1 MHIAKHHAVS
11 CVLLPNKRTPAL
23 PPQVDIHSRLRNDN
37 IVQFFRA
44 YNYCNS
50 YAIVM
55 EYAENGCLYGYLKQH
70 PVSDSELTGQTL
82 RWAEDIASGLN
93 YLHNKICVIHLDLKS
108 PNGLCVPLTLCIVW
122 CTMCAWWHGAWC
134 VCVVDGVCVW
144 LMVLGVCVWLMV
156 CVCG

>member
-37 IVQFFRA
+37 IVQFFGA

-55 EYAENGCLYGYLKQH
+55 EYAKNGCLCDYLEQH
-70 PVSDSELTGQTL
+70 PKFDLGQTL
-82 RWAEDIASGLN
+82 QLAEGIALGLN
-93 YLHNKICVIHLDLKS
+93 YLHNEICVIHMDLKS
-108 PNGLCVPLTLCIVW
+108 LNG
-122 CTMCAWWHGAWC
+122 
-134 VCVVDGVCVW
+134 
-144 LMVLGVCVWLMV
+144 
-156 CVCG
+156 

>member
-108 PNGLCVPLTLCIVW
+108 PNGLCVHSHCVLCGARCV
-122 CTMCAWWHGAWC
+122 HG
-134 VCVVDGVCVW
+134 G
-144 LMVLGVCVWLMV
+144 MVLGVCVWLMV